1 MKLVAVTACAA
12 GIAHTYMT
20 AESISQLCKK
30 RGIQVKV
37 ETQGC
42 MGPENVLSAQDVES
56 ADGIVICSQ
65 IAVLNFERFSGYEDK
80 MVSVEP
86 SKVLS
91 DPECVLRALHEKGLM

>member
-20 AESISQLCKK
+20 AESITQLCKK
-30 RGIQVKV
+30 NGIQAKV

-42 MGPENVLSAQDVES
+42 MGPENVLSASDIKT
-56 ADGIVICSQ
+56 ADAIVICSQ
-65 IAVLNFERFSGYEDK
+65 IAVLNGERFNGYEDK
-80 MVSVEP
+80 IVSLEP

-91 DPECVLRALHEKGLM
+91 NTEYVLKSLKEKGLM